1 MNEISDAE
9 LTSSNVRIS
18 EIERNTVERL
28 EPTMK
33 VQVYIQDSKVK
44 NIDKHTKKKSA
55 IRFWDE
61 TNKKAHK
68 SITST
73 PWSHRHM
80 RR

>member
-18 EIERNTVERL
+18 EIERNTVEKL
-28 EPTMK
+28 EPTME

-44 NIDKHTKKKSA
+44 NIDKHTKNKSA

-61 TNKKAHK
+61 TNKK
-68 SITST
+68 
-73 PWSHRHM
+73 SH
-80 RR
+80 